1 MTVPAGGEGFTEGE
15 PPAGAERPVGDEQF
29 AEGGSPSGGR
39 RPGGGERLGEVL
51 RLLGGCR
58 VDLDAGQLLD
68 VLWLA
73 RRLPAGAEAPLHRQ
87 VPDRTQQPP
96 PADGPDTSER
106 PVPQQRTSE
115 PGDPDLPDLTSPTTL
130 HAGARQAPEPS
141 PRFASTGHEPRRALP
156 VRVPEEKAL
165 GGELAL
171 GRSLRPL
178 RRRHDSR
185 HRTEIDEDRT
195 AAQLAETHLPDV
207 VERPVRER
215 WLDLVLL
222 VDDGLSMLLWHRL
235 GTELRTLLERL
246 GAFAVTR
253 VLGLDTRSASGPR
266 LHARPFGSGS
276 TELPLSTVNDP
287 SGRTLLLVV
296 SDGMGPTWR
305 SGAMHALLAERAARG
320 PAAVLHTLPPDM
332 WGASGIAAER
342 WQATTRRVGGANTS
356 WKVVDP
362 VLPPE
367 LSHFDDI
374 PVPVLEPTAG
384 SLGVWARLLAS
395 PGTTVELPLLAG
407 PDRYDAVAPARDLS
421 SAQHFR
427 DAATP
432 EAYRLA
438 AHLAAVAPLS
448 VPVMRLVQT
457 AVPWPATTSHLAE
470 VFLGGLVRPH
480 PAPVSGPLPAKHRVF
495 DFSDT
500 SKAVLLDAVPQAEL
514 LRTGRRIGRRLEE
527 LAGNSPDFPAWL
539 LHPDGSDTLPGSQQP
554 FTRVERRL
562 LARFGVS
569 LGGAPSATGA
579 GTRSTAGADA
589 GTDDWDPLTEDD
601 PRRIGGYELRGR
613 RRGRRTLVYRGVDAR
628 GQEAVLRVPR
638 PDLPAVN
645 AGLVAVE
652 AEALGRLQGQYAPVL
667 LATGLQD
674 SPPWLA
680 MTPIAD
686 AAAPDAQPPRLTEIF
701 SRALT
706 DGRAPFDILQGLLVS
721 CYLANAVALCH
732 LDNLVPAT
740 LDADSVYVL
749 RRTVVLGDL
758 SDCAVDGA
766 YLGSGAAPTR
776 EDNVRALGELL
787 QVISSKA
794 GWDMPALPEGMHL
807 WQGDTWEQ
815 LRRLVLRCV
824 DPDPAVR
831 PTAAEVAE
839 LLARYVA
846 RTRLHLDGARPRVGG
861 DGPAARVPLTPPPP
875 DAAVPRPVLRLPR
888 FGAARK
894 EAQNRLERLRAPV
907 PHSRRLTLIG
917 AYHYSGRATTT
928 TVLGSLLAAAR
939 GEPVLALDGSAS
951 EGSLDAFLT
960 RRNPAV
966 VRDLAALSPTPAY
979 EEIRA
984 RTTRLPSGLEV
995 VAHRGGHFSP
1005 NPAHQQEYAHVL
1017 AQTAHYYPFVL
1028 TDWAPLR
1035 LDGSATAVLDHTDRL
1050 ILCCS
1055 TEEWLLDAAVR
1066 ILAVLRGDGREELAR
1081 RALVVATDLRGPM
1094 GGELPQTFAERLRV
1108 EPEQVVRVPFDP
1120 ALQSPH
1126 WELRRLRPAT
1136 TEAFLRLAEQTMRDD

>member
-1 MTVPAGGEGFTEGE
+1 MPA
-15 PPAGAERPVGDEQF
+15 
-29 AEGGSPSGGR
+29 
-39 RPGGGERLGEVL
+39 GGERLGEVL
-51 RLLGGCR
+51 RLLGACR
-58 VDLDAGQLLD
+58 LDLDADQVLD

-73 RRLPAGAEAPLHRQ
+73 RRLPPDTEAPLHRQ
-87 VPDRTQQPP
+87 APHRFEQPEPPDGPGPEDRGAPQRPARE
-96 PADGPDTSER
+96 PADPE
-106 PVPQQRTSE
+106 
-115 PGDPDLPDLTSPTTL
+115 LPDLTSPTTL
-130 HAGARQAPEPS
+130 HAAVRHTPAPDVR
-141 PRFASTGHEPRRALP
+141 PRPAGQELRRALP

-165 GGELAL
+165 GNELEL

-195 AAQLAETHLPDV
+195 AAELAETNLPDV
-207 VERPVRER
+207 VERPLRER
-215 WLDLVLL
+215 WLDLTLL

-246 GAFAVTR
+246 GAFAVNR
-253 VLGLDTRSASGPR
+253 VLGLDSRHAGHPR
-266 LHARPFGSGS
+266 LHARPFRPGS

-287 SGRTLLLVV
+287 SGRSLLLVV
-296 SDGMGPTWR
+296 SDGMGAAWR
-305 SGAMHALLAERAARG
+305 SGAMYGLLAERAARG
-320 PAAVLHTLPPDM
+320 PVAVLHTLPPDM
-332 WGASGIAAER
+332 WEASGISAER
-342 WQATTRRVGGANTS
+342 WQATTRRIGGANTS

-362 VLPPE
+362 VLPQE
-367 LSHFDDI
+367 LSRFEDT
-374 PVPVLEPTAG
+374 PVPVLEPTAD

-395 PGTTVELPLLAG
+395 PGITVELPLLTR
-407 PDRYDAVAPARDLS
+407 PDRYAAVAPARDLS

-448 VPVMRLVQT
+448 VPVMRLVQA
-457 AVPWPATTSHLAE
+457 AVPWRATPSHLAE

-480 PAPVSGPLPAKHRVF
+480 PAPVPGPLPAKHRVF
-495 DFSDT
+495 DFSEA

-527 LAGNSPDFPAWL
+527 LAGNAPDFPAWL
-539 LHPDGSDTLPGSQQP
+539 LHPDGPDTLPGSQQP

-569 LGGAPSATGA
+569 LGGAGSDA
-579 GTRSTAGADA
+579 GSGTAGPAVV
-589 GTDDWDPLTEDD
+589 TDDWEPLTESD
-601 PRRIGGYELRGR
+601 PRRIGGFELRGR
-613 RRGRRTLVYRGVDAR
+613 RRGRRTLVYRGFGAR

-652 AEALGRLQGQYAPVL
+652 AEALTRLQGQYAPAL
-667 LATGLQD
+667 LATGLEE

-686 AAAPDAQPPRLTEIF
+686 AQAPDAQPPRLAEIF
-701 SRALT
+701 ARALT
-706 DGRAPFDILQGLLVS
+706 DGTAPFDILQGLLVS

-732 LDNLVPAT
+732 LNGLVPAT

-758 SDCAVDGA
+758 SDCAVDGR
-766 YLGSGAAPTR
+766 YLGSGAEPVPA
-776 EDNVRALGELL
+776 DNVRALGEML

-794 GWDMPALPEGMHL
+794 GWDLPGLPEGMHL

-815 LRRLVLRCV
+815 LRRLVLRCI
-824 DPDPAVR
+824 DPE
-831 PTAAEVAE
+831 PTARPPASEVAE
-839 LLARYVA
+839 VLTRYVA
-846 RTRLHLDGARPRVGG
+846 RTRLQMAGAASHGIKA
-861 DGPAARVPLTPPPP
+861 GPAARVRLSPPPADP
-875 DAAVPRPVLRLPR
+875 GAVRPSLRLPR
-888 FGAARK
+888 RGTARR
-894 EAQNRLERLRAPV
+894 EAEARLRRVRGPV
-907 PHSRRLTLIG
+907 PHSRRLTLVG

-928 TVLGSLLAAAR
+928 MVLGSVLAAVR

-960 RRNPAV
+960 DRNRAV
-966 VRDLAALSPTPAY
+966 VRDLAALPPNPSY

-995 VAHRGGHFSP
+995 VAHRSGHFSA

-1017 AQTAHYYPFVL
+1017 GQTAPYYPYVL
-1028 TDWAPLR
+1028 TDWTPLR
-1035 LDGSATAVLDHTDRL
+1035 FDRSADAVLDHTDRL
-1050 ILCCS
+1050 IICCGTS
-1055 TEEWLLDAAVR
+1055 DWFLHAAVR
-1066 ILAVLRGDGREELAR
+1066 TLTTIRAAGREALAR
-1081 RALVVATDLRGPM
+1081 RALVVATDIDGPSARA
-1094 GGELPQTFAERLRV
+1094 LPETFAGRLRI
-1108 EPEQVVRVPFDP
+1108 EPGQVVRIPFDT
-1120 ALQSPH
+1120 ALQSAG
-1126 WELRRLRPAT
+1126 WELNRLRPAT
-1136 TEAFLRLAEQTMRDD
+1136 TAAFLRLAELVAPED

>member
-1 MTVPAGGEGFTEGE
+1 MTVPAGGE
-15 PPAGAERPVGDEQF
+15 
-29 AEGGSPSGGR
+29 
-39 RPGGGERLGEVL
+39 RLAEVL
-51 RLLGGCR
+51 RLLGACR
-58 VDLDAGQLLD
+58 VDLDADQVLD

-73 RRLPAGAEAPLHRQ
+73 RQLPAGPEAPLHRQ
-87 VPDRTQQPP
+87 APDRTPEPTTPDGPGAGEPSVPRRPP
-96 PADGPDTSER
+96 P
-106 PVPQQRTSE
+106 E
-115 PGDPDLPDLTSPTTL
+115 PGDRDLPDLTSPATL
-130 HAGARQAPEPS
+130 HAGARTAPEPP
-141 PRFASTGHEPRRALP
+141 PRFAATGHEPRRALP

-165 GGELAL
+165 DGELAL

-195 AAQLAETHLPDV
+195 AAQLAETELPDV

-215 WLDLVLL
+215 WLNLTLL

-235 GTELRTLLERL
+235 ATELRTLLERL

-253 VLGLDTRSASGPR
+253 VLGLDTGNAAGPR
-266 LHARPFGSGS
+266 LHARPFAQTG

-296 SDGMGPTWR
+296 SDGMGPAWR
-305 SGAMHALLAERAARG
+305 SGAVHALLAERAARG
-320 PAAVLHTLPPDM
+320 PVAVLHTLPPDM
-332 WGASGIAAER
+332 WEASGIAAER

-367 LSHFDDI
+367 LSRFDDI
-374 PVPVLEPTAG
+374 PVPVLEPTVG

-395 PGTTVELPLLAG
+395 PGATVELPLLAR
-407 PDRYDAVAPARDLS
+407 PDRQAAVAPARDLGG
-421 SAQHFR
+421 AQHFR

-448 VPVMRLVQT
+448 VPVMRLVQS
-457 AVPWPATTSHLAE
+457 AVPWAATTSHLAE

-495 DFSDT
+495 DFSDA

-539 LHPDGSDTLPGSQQP
+539 LHPDGSDRLPGSQQP
-554 FTRVERRL
+554 FTSVERRL

-569 LGGAPSATGA
+569 VGRASPALGRGRPGTAGTGA
-579 GTRSTAGADA
+579 RTGG
-589 GTDDWDPLTEDD
+589 GLWEPLTDDDPARL
-601 PRRIGGYELRGR
+601 GGYELRGR
-613 RRGRRTLVYRGVDAR
+613 RRGRRTLLYRGADGR
-628 GQEAVLRVPR
+628 GNAAVLRVPR

-645 AGLVAVE
+645 AQLVTVE
-652 AEALGRLQGQYAPVL
+652 AEALRRLQGQYAPIL
-667 LATGLQD
+667 LAAGLQD

-686 AAAPDAQPPRLTEIF
+686 EGDPDVQPTRLTELF
-701 SRALT
+701 DRALT
-706 DGRAPFDILQGLLVS
+706 DGTAPFDTLRGLLVS

-732 LDNLVPAT
+732 LNNLVPAT

-758 SDCAVDGA
+758 SDCAVDGV

-794 GWDMPALPEGMHL
+794 GWDLPSLPEGMHL

-824 DPDPAVR
+824 DPDPAER
-831 PTAAEVAE
+831 PTASEVAE
-839 LLARYVA
+839 VLARYVA
-846 RTRLHLDGARPRVGG
+846 RTRLQLAGA
-861 DGPAARVPLTPPPP
+861 GPAAEGENRAPRGPLTPPAP
-875 DAAVPRPVLRLPR
+875 DAGAPRPELRLPR
-888 FGAARK
+888 FGTARRQ
-894 EAQNRLERLRAPV
+894 ALHRLDRLRAPL
-907 PHSRRLTLIG
+907 PRSRRLTLIG

-928 TVLGSLLAAAR
+928 MVLGSLLAAAR
-939 GEPVLALDGSAS
+939 GEPVLALDGSPT

-966 VRDLAALSPTPAY
+966 VRDLAALPADVPY

-995 VAHRGGHFSP
+995 VAHRSGHFSP
-1005 NPAHQQEYAHVL
+1005 NPAHQQEYVRVL
-1017 AQTAHYYPFVL
+1017 AQTAHHYPFVL

-1035 LDGSATAVLDHTDRL
+1035 LDGSAAAVLDHTDRL
-1050 ILCCS
+1050 ILCCG
-1055 TEEWLLDAAVR
+1055 TADWFLDAAVR
-1066 ILAVLRGDGREELAR
+1066 VLALVRGAGREQLAR
-1081 RALVVATDLRGPM
+1081 TALVVVTDTGGPSVR
-1094 GGELPQTFAERLRV
+1094 ELPESFAPRLRV
-1108 EPEQVVRVPFDP
+1108 GPEQVVRVPFDG
-1120 ALQSPH
+1120 ALQSPG

-1136 TEAFLRLAEQTMRDD
+1136 TEAFLNLADLAMRDD

>member
-1 MTVPAGGEGFTEGE
+1 MPAGGE
-15 PPAGAERPVGDEQF
+15 
-29 AEGGSPSGGR
+29 
-39 RPGGGERLGEVL
+39 RLAEVL
-51 RLLGGCR
+51 RLLGVCR
-58 VDLDAGQLLD
+58 VDLDADQVLD

-87 VPDRTQQPP
+87 APARPQPP
-96 PADGPDTSER
+96 EPSDAPEPADR
-106 PVPQQRTSE
+106 PAAPQRTSE
-115 PGDPDLPDLTSPTTL
+115 PGDPELPDLTSPSTL
-130 HAGARQAPEPS
+130 HAGVRNTPEPP
-141 PRFASTGHEPRRALP
+141 PRFATTGQEPRRALP

-165 GGELAL
+165 GNELAL

-195 AAQLAETHLPDV
+195 AAALAETNLPDV
-207 VERPVRER
+207 VVRPVRER
-215 WLDLVLL
+215 WLNLVLL

-253 VLGLDTRSASGPR
+253 VLGLDTRTPGRPR
-266 LHARPFGSGS
+266 LHARPFRPGS

-296 SDGMGPTWR
+296 SDGMGPAWR

-320 PAAVLHTLPPDM
+320 PVALLHTLPPDM
-332 WGASGIAAER
+332 WEASGISAER

-356 WKVVDP
+356 WQVVDP

-367 LSHFDDI
+367 LSRFDDI

-384 SLGVWARLLAS
+384 SLGVWSRLLAS
-395 PGTTVELPLLAG
+395 PGTTVELPLLVR
-407 PDRYDAVAPARDLS
+407 PDRYAAVAPARDLS

-457 AVPWPATTSHLAE
+457 AVDWPATTSHLAE

-495 DFSDT
+495 DFTDT

-539 LHPDGSDTLPGSQQP
+539 LHPDGSDVLPGSQQP
-554 FTRVERRL
+554 FTSVERRL

-569 LGGAPSATGA
+569 VGGERPAPGPGSPGSGTG
-579 GTRSTAGADA
+579 R
-589 GTDDWDPLTEDD
+589 DDWEPLTKDD
-601 PRRIGGYELRGR
+601 PRRIGRYELRGR
-613 RRGRRTLVYRGVDAR
+613 RRGRRTIVYRGVDRR
-628 GQEAVLRVPR
+628 GREAVLRVPR

-645 AGLVAVE
+645 AGLVTVE
-652 AEALGRLQGQYAPVL
+652 AEALSRLDGQYAPVL
-667 LATGLQD
+667 LASGLRD

-686 AAAPDAQPPRLTEIF
+686 AAAPDAPPLRLSEIF
-701 SRALT
+701 TRALT
-706 DGRAPFDILQGLLVS
+706 DGTAPFDILQGLLVS

-732 LDNLVPAT
+732 LNGLVPAT

-787 QVISSKA
+787 QVISTKA
-794 GWDMPALPEGMHL
+794 GWDLPGLPEGMHL

-815 LRRLVLRCV
+815 LRRLVLRCM

-831 PTAAEVAE
+831 PGAGEVAE
-839 LLARYVA
+839 VLARYVA
-846 RTRLHLDGARPRVGG
+846 RTRLQLGEAVARGAQG
-861 DGPAARVPLTPPPP
+861 GPAARVPLTPP
-875 DAAVPRPVLRLPR
+875 ATAVPAPRPPLRLPR
-888 FGAARK
+888 FGAGRR
-894 EAQNRLERLRAPV
+894 EAQHSLERLRTAPL

-928 TVLGSLLAAAR
+928 MVLGSLLAAAR

-960 RRNPAV
+960 DRNPAV
-966 VRDLAALSPTPAY
+966 VRDLAALPPAPSY

-995 VAHRGGHFSP
+995 VAHRSGHFSP

-1028 TDWAPLR
+1028 TDWSPLR
-1035 LDGSATAVLDHTDRL
+1035 LDRSADVVLDHTDRL
-1050 ILCCS
+1050 ILCCG
-1055 TEEWLLDAAVR
+1055 TADWFLDAAVR
-1066 ILAVLRGDGREELAR
+1066 TLTIVRGAGREEQAR
-1081 RALVVATDLRGPM
+1081 RALVVTTDLGGPS
-1094 GGELPQTFAERLRV
+1094 GRKPPETFARRLRV
-1108 EPEQVVRVPFDP
+1108 DPGQVLHVPFDP
-1120 ALQSPH
+1120 ALQSPDWQLH
-1126 WELRRLRPAT
+1126 RLRPAT
-1136 TEAFLRLAEQTMRDD
+1136 TEAFLRLAELVTEEG

>member
-1 MTVPAGGEGFTEGE
+1 M
-15 PPAGAERPVGDEQF
+15 
-29 AEGGSPSGGR
+29 
-39 RPGGGERLGEVL
+39 L

-96 PADGPDTSER
+96 PADGPDTPER

-130 HAGARQAPEPS
+130 HAGARHAPEPS
-141 PRFASTGHEPRRALP
+141 PRFASAGHEPRRALP

-296 SDGMGPTWR
+296 SDGMGPAWR

-480 PAPVSGPLPAKHRVF
+480 PAPVSGPLPAKHRC
-495 DFSDT
+495 ST
-500 SKAVLLDAVPQAEL
+500 SPTPP
-514 LRTGRRIGRRLEE
+514 R
-527 LAGNSPDFPAWL
+527 PYCW
-539 LHPDGSDTLPGSQQP
+539 
-554 FTRVERRL
+554 
-562 LARFGVS
+562 
-569 LGGAPSATGA
+569 
-579 GTRSTAGADA
+579 TRS
-589 GTDDWDPLTEDD
+589 
-601 PRRIGGYELRGR
+601 RRPNCC
-613 RRGRRTLVYRGVDAR
+613 A
-628 GQEAVLRVPR
+628 
-638 PDLPAVN
+638 PA
-645 AGLVAVE
+645 A
-652 AEALGRLQGQYAPVL
+652 
-667 LATGLQD
+667 
-674 SPPWLA
+674 
-680 MTPIAD
+680 
-686 AAAPDAQPPRLTEIF
+686 
-701 SRALT
+701 
-706 DGRAPFDILQGLLVS
+706 
-721 CYLANAVALCH
+721 
-732 LDNLVPAT
+732 
-740 LDADSVYVL
+740 
-749 RRTVVLGDL
+749 
-758 SDCAVDGA
+758 
-766 YLGSGAAPTR
+766 GSGAAWRNWPETRRTSRPGCSTPTAPTR
-776 EDNVRALGELL
+776 CPAP
-787 QVISSKA
+787 SSRSRGSSA
-794 GWDMPALPEGMHL
+794 GCSPGSGCRSAG
-807 WQGDTWEQ
+807 
-815 LRRLVLRCV
+815 
-824 DPDPAVR
+824 R
-831 PTAAEVAE
+831 P
-839 LLARYVA
+839 
-846 RTRLHLDGARPRVGG
+846 
-861 DGPAARVPLTPPPP
+861 
-875 DAAVPRPVLRLPR
+875 PRPVPVR
-888 FGAARK
+888 GA
-894 EAQNRLERLRAPV
+894 P
-907 PHSRRLTLIG
+907 
-917 AYHYSGRATTT
+917 
-928 TVLGSLLAAAR
+928 
-939 GEPVLALDGSAS
+939 
-951 EGSLDAFLT
+951 
-960 RRNPAV
+960 PA
-966 VRDLAALSPTPAY
+966 PTPAPTTGTRSPRTTRAVSGGTSCAAVGAGGARSSTGASTPGARRPCCGC
-979 EEIRA
+979 RA
-984 RTTRLPSGLEV
+984 RTCPPSTPGSSRWRPRRWAGCRASTR
-995 VAHRGGHFSP
+995 R
-1005 NPAHQQEYAHVL
+1005 
-1017 AQTAHYYPFVL
+1017 
-1028 TDWAPLR
+1028 
-1035 LDGSATAVLDHTDRL
+1035 
-1050 ILCCS
+1050 CCS
-1055 TEEWLLDAAVR
+1055 PPGSRTPR
-1066 ILAVLRGDGREELAR
+1066 PG
-1081 RALVVATDLRGPM
+1081 
-1094 GGELPQTFAERLRV
+1094 
-1108 EPEQVVRVPFDP
+1108 
-1120 ALQSPH
+1120 SP
-1126 WELRRLRPAT
+1126 
-1136 TEAFLRLAEQTMRDD
+1136 